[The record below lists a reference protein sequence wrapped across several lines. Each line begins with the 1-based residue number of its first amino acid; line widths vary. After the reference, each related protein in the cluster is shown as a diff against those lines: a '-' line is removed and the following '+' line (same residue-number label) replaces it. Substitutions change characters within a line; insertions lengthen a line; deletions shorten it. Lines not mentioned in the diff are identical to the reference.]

1 MDNAGKMTPLRP
13 APDPSATGLDLTGR
27 TLDDFHVLRR
37 LGQGGM
43 GEVYLAEQ
51 VSLKRKVALKI
62 LRTELAV
69 NPAALERFKQ
79 EAENVA
85 RATHANIVQ
94 VYSIGTADGVP
105 YMALEYVEGRNLREF
120 LTKKGPP
127 ELSVALR
134 IMCQVAAALQR
145 AAELGVV
152 HRDIKPD
159 NILLTRKGEVKVTDF
174 GLSRVLVCD
183 QQPVHLTATGVTMG
197 TPLYMSPEQVE
208 GKPIDA
214 RTDIYSFGIT
224 CYHMLAG
231 HPPFQGES
239 AFEVALQHVRGT
251 PKPLHEVRPDLPP
264 SLCAVV
270 HKMMAKDPD
279 QRYQSGRELL
289 KELTSLRTILTGT
302 QTGPVPPLTV
312 DSVPATPPSGASR
325 TVVDP
330 LQGRSRWVFALVG
343 LTIGLGLAVGGA
355 LGWYASRPEPLPP
368 ALPNGSQADAG
379 NVDAVLHSPLRREQ
393 ALRQAAEQ
401 YLDPATASKNIATG
415 YGLCADLLVFYLEND
430 RLDDAEKWSFRLES
444 FKVPQYHHLGLVGR
458 ALVLALRNQVKD
470 SNEMFSQLAREL
482 NGPRVQ
488 SPLKRLD
495 EPRHAALRY
504 WITRALYYNGKNG
517 LPESEVP
524 SFFKPLRELAVRY

>member
-1 MDNAGKMTPLRP
+1 MDNAGQTTPLRP
-13 APDPSATGLDLTGR
+13 AASPAAGHNLTGR

-51 VSLKRKVALKI
+51 ISLKRKVALKI
-62 LRTELAV
+62 LRTELAA
-69 NPAALERFKQ
+69 NPTSLERFKQ

-94 VYSIGTADGVP
+94 VYSIGSVNGLS

-120 LTKKGPP
+120 LARKGPP
-127 ELSVALR
+127 ELNVALR

-145 AAELGVV
+145 AAELGIV

-174 GLSRVLVCD
+174 GLSRVLDCE
-183 QQPVHLTATGVTMG
+183 QKPVHLTATGVTMG

-208 GKPIDA
+208 GKPVDA

-231 HPPFQGES
+231 HPPFRGES
-239 AFEVALQHVRGT
+239 AFEVALQHVRGE
-251 PKPLHEVRPDLPP
+251 PKPLQEVRPDLPP
-264 SLCAVV
+264 ALCAAV
-270 HKMMAKDPD
+270 HKMMAKDPE

-289 KELTSLRTILTGT
+289 KELTGLRLTLSGT
-302 QTGPVPPLTV
+302 QTSPIPPLAV
-312 DSVPATPPSGASR
+312 EPVPATPPSGASR
-325 TVVDP
+325 TVAD
-330 LQGRSRWVFALVG
+330 LQKSGHGSRWLAVLMG
-343 LTIGLGLAVGGA
+343 LTLGLGLAAGA
-355 LGWYASRPEPLPP
+355 AIGWYRSRPEPLAL
-368 ALPNGSQADAG
+368 ALPSGTPSEAR

-401 YLDPATASKNIATG
+401 YLDPATAAKNIATG
-415 YGLCADLLVFYLEND
+415 YGLCVDLLVFYLEND
-430 RLDDAEKWSFRLES
+430 RLEDAEKLSLRLES
-444 FKVPQYHHLGLVGR
+444 FKIPQYHHLGLLGR
-458 ALVLALRNQVKD
+458 AMVLALRSQASD
-470 SNEMFSQLAREL
+470 SNIVFKQLASEL
-482 NGPRVQ
+482 SGRGP
-488 SPLKRLD
+488 SPLKRLE
-495 EPRHAALRY
+495 EPRNAALRY
-504 WITRALYYNGKNG
+504 WIVRALYYNGKNG

-524 SFFKPLRELAVRY
+524 SFFKPLRELASRY